1 MSSLAK
7 RSAKYFFKE
16 GLKTLGLVLG
26 MEVLLIIEWLIIGSD
41 EKSIVEYVLNMFMSV
56 GSIFIVMMNLM
67 YSFYGPNWYDSMAL
81 SMGARRKDIFIG
93 ELIKQF
99 TFVGGNFVALS
110 LIAVIFQ
117 QYKYIILILI
127 SCIIAIALGP
137 IGLIVGH
144 KVSKYGKVIIMIIAI
159 IGGVFGVSLAMAG
172 FWMNEFITGFPAFT
186 FQLVILGAI
195 VIFGLA
201 ELWAYKLNQKSMV
214 K

>member
-26 MEVLLIIEWLIIGSD
+26 MECLLIIEWLIIGSD
-41 EKSIVEYVLNMFMSV
+41 EESIVEYVLNMFMSV

>member
-26 MEVLLIIEWLIIGSD
+26 MECLLIIEWLIIGLDRDSLVD
-41 EKSIVEYVLNMFMSV
+41 YVINMFMSV
-56 GSIFIVMMNLM
+56 GSIFIVMMNMM

-110 LIAVIFQ
+110 LVAIILH
-117 QYKYIILILI
+117 QYKYIIIVLTT
-127 SCIIAIALGP
+127 SIIAIALGP

-144 KVSKYGKVIIMIIAI
+144 KVSKYGKVVILIMAMIA
-159 IGGVFGVSLAMAG
+159 GGFGGSYAFSG
-172 FWMNEFITGFPAFT
+172 FWMKEFITDFPAFT
-186 FQLVILGAI
+186 FPLLIVGAFL
-195 VIFGLA
+195 IFGLA

>member
-26 MEVLLIIEWLIIGSD
+26 LECRLIIEWLIIGSD
-41 EKSIVEYVLNMFMSV
+41 EKSLVEYVLNMFMSV
-56 GSIFIVMMNLM
+56 GSIFIIMMNMM

-144 KVSKYGKVIIMIIAI
+144 KVSKHGKVIIMIIAI

>member
-16 GLKTLGLVLG
+16 GIKTLGLVLG
-26 MEVLLIIEWLIIGSD
+26 LECLLIIEWLIIGSD
-41 EKSIVEYVLNMFMSV
+41 EKSLVEYILNMFMSV
-56 GSIFIVMMNLM
+56 GSIFIIMMNMM

-99 TFVGGNFVALS
+99 TFVFGNFIALS
-110 LIAVIFQ
+110 LVAVIFQ

-159 IGGVFGVSLAMAG
+159 IGGFFGASLAIGG
-172 FWMNEFITGFPAFT
+172 FWMKQYAIELPAFT
-186 FQLVILGAI
+186 FSLIVVGAI
-195 VIFGLA
+195 VLFGLA

>member
-16 GLKTLGLVLG
+16 GIKTLGLVLG
-26 MEVLLIIEWLIIGSD
+26 LECVLIIEWLIIGSD
-41 EKSIVEYVLNMFMSV
+41 EKSLVEYVLNMFMSV
-56 GSIFIVMMNLM
+56 GSIFIIMMNMM

-81 SMGARRKDIFIG
+81 SMGARRKDIFVG

-110 LIAVIFQ
+110 LVAIILH
-117 QYKYIILILI
+117 QYKYIIIVLTT
-127 SCIIAIALGP
+127 SIIAIALGP

-144 KVSKYGKVIIMIIAI
+144 KVSKYGKVVILIMAMIA
-159 IGGVFGVSLAMAG
+159 GGFGGYYAAAG
-172 FWMNEFITGFPAFT
+172 FWMKEYVTELPGFTVP
-186 FQLVILGAI
+186 LLIVGAI

>member
-26 MEVLLIIEWLIIGSD
+26 LEVLLIIEWLIIGSD
-41 EKSIVEYVLNMFMSV
+41 EESIVEYVLNMFMSV

>member
-16 GLKTLGLVLG
+16 GIKTLGLVLG
-26 MEVLLIIEWLIIGSD
+26 LECVLIIEWLIIGSD
-41 EKSIVEYVLNMFMSV
+41 EKSLVEYVLNMFMSV
-56 GSIFIVMMNLM
+56 GSIFIIMMNMM

-81 SMGARRKDIFIG
+81 SMGARRKDIFVG

-99 TFVGGNFVALS
+99 TFVFGNFIALS
-110 LIAVIFQ
+110 LVAVIFQ

-137 IGLIVGH
+137 VGLIVGH

-159 IGGVFGVSLAMAG
+159 IGGFFGASLAIGG
-172 FWMNEFITGFPAFT
+172 FWMKEYVTELPVFT
-186 FQLVILGAI
+186 FPLLIVGAI

>member
-26 MEVLLIIEWLIIGSD
+26 LECLLIIEWLIIGSD
-41 EKSIVEYVLNMFMSV
+41 EKSLVEYVLNMFMSV
-56 GSIFIVMMNLM
+56 GSIFIIMMNMM

-159 IGGVFGVSLAMAG
+159 IGGFFGASLAIGG
-172 FWMNEFITGFPAFT
+172 FWMKEYVTELPSFT
-186 FQLVILGAI
+186 FPLIIVGAI
-195 VIFGLA
+195 AIFALA
-201 ELWAYKLNQKSMV
+201 ELWAYKLNQKGMV

>member
-41 EKSIVEYVLNMFMSV
+41 EESIVEYVLNMFMSV

>member
-26 MEVLLIIEWLIIGSD
+26 LECLLIIEWLIIGSD
-41 EKSIVEYVLNMFMSV
+41 EKSLVEYVLNMFMSV

>member
-26 MEVLLIIEWLIIGSD
+26 MECLLIIEWLIIGSD
-41 EKSIVEYVLNMFMSV
+41 EESIVEYVLNMFMSV

-67 YSFYGPNWYDSMAL
+67 YSFYGPNWYDSMVL
-81 SMGARRKDIFIG
+81 SMGARRKDIFVG

-110 LIAVIFQ
+110 LVAIILH
-117 QYKYIILILI
+117 QYKYIIIVLTT
-127 SCIIAIALGP
+127 SIIAIALGP

>member
-26 MEVLLIIEWLIIGSD
+26 LECLLIIEWLIIGSD
-41 EKSIVEYVLNMFMSV
+41 EKSLVEYVLNMFMSV
-56 GSIFIVMMNLM
+56 GSIFIIMMNMM

>member
-16 GLKTLGLVLG
+16 GIKTLGLVLG
-26 MEVLLIIEWLIIGSD
+26 IECILIIEWLIIGSD
-41 EKSIVEYVLNMFMSV
+41 EKSLVEYVLNMFMSV
-56 GSIFIVMMNLM
+56 GSIFIIMMNMM

>member
-16 GLKTLGLVLG
+16 GIKTLGLVLG
-26 MEVLLIIEWLIIGSD
+26 LECVLIIEWLIISSD
-41 EKSIVEYVLNMFMSV
+41 EKSLVEYVLNMFMSV
-56 GSIFIVMMNLM
+56 GSIFIIMMNMM

-159 IGGVFGVSLAMAG
+159 IGGFFGASLAIGG
-172 FWMNEFITGFPAFT
+172 FWMKEYVTELPDFT
-186 FQLVILGAI
+186 FPLLIVGAI
-195 VIFGLA
+195 AIFALA
-201 ELWAYKLNQKSMV
+201 ELWAYKLNQRSMV

>member
-26 MEVLLIIEWLIIGSD
+26 LEVLLIIEWLIIGLDKDSLVD
-41 EKSIVEYVLNMFMSV
+41 YVINMFMSV

-67 YSFYGPNWYDSMAL
+67 YSFYGPNWYDSMVL
-81 SMGARRKDIFIG
+81 SMGARRKDIFVG

-110 LIAVIFQ
+110 LVAIILH
-117 QYKYIILILI
+117 QYKYIIIVLTT
-127 SCIIAIALGP
+127 SIIAIALGP

-144 KVSKYGKVIIMIIAI
+144 KVNKYGKVIIMIIAI
-159 IGGVFGVSLAMAG
+159 IGGCFGVSLTGAG
-172 FWMNEFITGFPAFT
+172 FWMKEFITDFPAFT
-186 FQLVILGAI
+186 LQLVILGAI

>member
-26 MEVLLIIEWLIIGSD
+26 LECLLIIEWLIIGSD

>member
-26 MEVLLIIEWLIIGSD
+26 LECLLIIEWLIIGSD
-41 EKSIVEYVLNMFMSV
+41 EKSLVEYVLNMFMSV
-56 GSIFIVMMNLM
+56 GSIFIIMMNMM

-81 SMGARRKDIFIG
+81 SMGARRKDIFVG

-99 TFVGGNFVALS
+99 TFVFGNFIALS
-110 LIAVIFQ
+110 LVAVIFQ

-159 IGGVFGVSLAMAG
+159 IGGVFGASLAIGG
-172 FWMNEFITGFPAFT
+172 FWMKEYVTELSGFT
-186 FQLVILGAI
+186 FPLLIVGAI
-195 VIFGLA
+195 AIFALA

>member
-26 MEVLLIIEWLIIGSD
+26 MECLLIIEWLIIGLDRDSLVD
-41 EKSIVEYVLNMFMSV
+41 YVINMFMSV
-56 GSIFIVMMNLM
+56 GSIFIVMMNMM

-110 LIAVIFQ
+110 LVAIILH
-117 QYKYIILILI
+117 QYKYIIIVLTT
-127 SCIIAIALGP
+127 SIIAIALGP

-144 KVSKYGKVIIMIIAI
+144 KVSKYGKVVILIMAMIA
-159 IGGVFGVSLAMAG
+159 GGFGGSCAFSG
-172 FWMNEFITGFPAFT
+172 FWMKEYVTELPGFT
-186 FQLVILGAI
+186 FPLLIVGAFL
-195 VIFGLA
+195 IFGLA